1 MSNETLNKAITSC
14 FAKIARVDGS
24 IGNEEMDII
33 NSSEILKKYKFGSI
47 DNIDT
52 KNFFNKIQSEYGDI
66 IRKNLNDEEK
76 EVFIGELVSLIKADD
91 NVHDHEFFLLGHV
104 ANSIGYSPEKVAEV
118 IKNKGIS
125 GNKSSGWFSWLFGLL
140 DKLFFFRVGIRF
152 LFNFFF
158 YFSRSIFKFSYT
170 LSKTSKNF
178 WNFISSK
185 KNNDYKAYYYPFPSS
200 RHSNSKN

>member
-66 IRKNLNDEEK
+66 IRKNLNDEQK
-76 EVFIGELVSLIKADD
+76 EVFIEELVSLIKADD
-91 NVHDHEFFLLGHV
+91 KVHDHEFFLL
-104 ANSIGYSPEKVAEV
+104 
-118 IKNKGIS
+118 
-125 GNKSSGWFSWLFGLL
+125 
-140 DKLFFFRVGIRF
+140 
-152 LFNFFF
+152 
-158 YFSRSIFKFSYT
+158 
-170 LSKTSKNF
+170 
-178 WNFISSK
+178 
-185 KNNDYKAYYYPFPSS
+185 
-200 RHSNSKN
+200 

>member
-52 KNFFNKIQSEYGDI
+52 KNFFNKIQSEYGSI

-91 NVHDHEFFLLGHV
+91 KVHDHEFFLLGHV
-104 ANSIGYSPEKVAEV
+104 ANSIGYAVPP
-118 IKNKGIS
+118 
-125 GNKSSGWFSWLFGLL
+125 SSGVKDMFSNKNG
-140 DKLFFFRVGIRF
+140 F
-152 LFNFFF
+152 LSMFL
-158 YFSRSIFKFSYT
+158 FSRSIF
-170 LSKTSKNF
+170 
-178 WNFISSK
+178 
-185 KNNDYKAYYYPFPSS
+185 
-200 RHSNSKN
+200 